1 MSGQSPCFVTKGV
14 YLIGKF
20 RSSSMRLTDLS
31 RRALLGIAFALA
43 ASSGA
48 SAAVS
53 EADRGVLAQ
62 ISQKLSGVKTMNGE
76 FVQFDPN
83 GQQREGKFY
92 IARPGKVR
100 FQYDPPTTIQV
111 IADGKSV
118 LVFDKKLQTYDIWP
132 LSQTPLRL
140 LLDSGLDLSTSDRV
154 TSVSV
159 APDLVEVELQD
170 ETRFSAGT
178 LNLVFD
184 GGTFELK
191 QWTVTDQ
198 QGLQTMVALYNV
210 ETGNQLAG
218 DLFKIDYTAATNA
231 AREKKD

>member
-1 MSGQSPCFVTKGV
+1 MSYPAPTRRAFLCGSLAAALAPVAALAATAE
-14 YLIGKF
+14 
-20 RSSSMRLTDLS
+20 D
-31 RRALLGIAFALA
+31 RALL
-43 ASSGA
+43 SD
-48 SAAVS
+48 VS
-53 EADRGVLAQ
+53 R
-62 ISQKLSGVKTMNGE
+62 KLSGVSTMNGE

-83 GQQREGKFY
+83 GEQRQGKFF
-92 IARPGKVR
+92 IARPGRVR
-100 FQYDPPTTIQV
+100 FQYDPPATVSV

-132 LSQTPLRL
+132 LSHTPLRL

-218 DLFKIDYTAATNA
+218 DLFKIDSTAATNA

>member
-1 MSGQSPCFVTKGV
+1 
-14 YLIGKF
+14 
-20 RSSSMRLTDLS
+20 MRLFLLS
-31 RRALLGIAFALA
+31 RRAALA
-43 ASSGA
+43 AALAVFAWPAVGWA
-48 SAAVS
+48 LTEEERAAV
-53 EADRGVLAQ
+53 AQ
-62 ISQKLSGVKTMNGE
+62 ISEKLAGIRTMNGE

-83 GQQREGKFY
+83 GQQRQGRFF

-100 FQYDPPTTIQV
+100 FQYDPPATLSV

-140 LLDSGLDLSTSDRV
+140 LLDSELDLANSDKV
-154 TSVSV
+154 TRVSV
-159 APDLVEVELQD
+159 APDLIEVELQD
-170 ETRFSAGT
+170 ETRFSSGT

-184 GGTFELK
+184 RSSLDLR

-210 ETGNQLAG
+210 ETGKDLAS
-218 DLFKIDYTAATNA
+218 DLFKIDYQAATNA
-231 AREKKD
+231 ARERNTD

>member
-1 MSGQSPCFVTKGV
+1 
-14 YLIGKF
+14 
-20 RSSSMRLTDLS
+20 MRLIDLS